1 MGSAPPFGRVEARG
15 SVCLLLSLTS
25 AHHLSQ
31 GVKLAADALHGA
43 SPEAQELGGFQDP
56 RSLRKLPTHLPFG
69 RVVYLRPTKPHALG
83 DGSLESGLD
92 PLPNHRALEL
102 SKGSGQLEN

>member
-1 MGSAPPFGRVEARG
+1 MLTVVSAIFARAPVNLTLRDLSSSAP
-15 SVCLLLSLTS
+15 SS
-25 AHHLSQ
+25 SQ

-56 RSLRKLPTHLPFG
+56 RSLCKLSSHLPLG
-69 RVVYLRPTKPHALG
+69 RAVYLRPTKPHALG
-83 DGSLESGLD
+83 DGSLEPGLD

-102 SKGSGQLEN
+102 SKGSAHLEN